1 MSRSNTM
8 INVSVISTTS
18 SKWTITEILERY
30 VKVTNSPSDVFLYYV
45 NLLKA
50 LFLRT
55 VFGEK

>member
-45 NLLKA
+45 NDLKKQVTFA
-50 LFLRT
+50 
-55 VFGEK
+55 